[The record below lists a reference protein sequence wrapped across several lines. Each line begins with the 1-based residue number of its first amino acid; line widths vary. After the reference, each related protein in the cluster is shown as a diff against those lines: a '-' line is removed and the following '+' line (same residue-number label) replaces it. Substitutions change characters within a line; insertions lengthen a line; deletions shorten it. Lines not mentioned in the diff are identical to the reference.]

1 MSGGVD
7 SSVAAALLKNKGL
20 DVVGIFIRNWTQ
32 DGDFC
37 SSQKDFLDVQ
47 KVSRVLSMPEPYYV
61 DFSRDYW
68 NFVFQPALDS
78 YKNGY
83 TPNPDVD
90 CNSYIKFGSL
100 FRKVQQIVQEKYPY
114 CNRWWIATGH
124 YATVKTHIP
133 TSSSHLLRSKDMNKD
148 QCLYLSKISQSS
160 LRRTLFPLSN
170 FTKHEVRR
178 IAKNFL
184 LPTANKKESQGLC
197 FVSPNT
203 GRHFANFLTNYLSPQ
218 QLTYIDISTGN
229 VISISSDKGIWST
242 TIGESSRISVS
253 QTKNKIN
260 RKWFVANKDAS
271 KGIVYLCE
279 GWDNPALMKNV
290 IYCKSWHWIDS
301 SLEEYGEFIGQI
313 RHRQEPQR
321 CYVSKYKD
329 NMIKI
334 EFEKMQRGI
343 APGQNVAIWKEKVCL
358 GGGVIHQTE

>member
-1 MSGGVD
+1 MQ
-7 SSVAAALLKNKGL
+7 GL

-90 CNSYIKFGSL
+90 CNI
-100 FRKVQQIVQEKYPY
+100 QQIVQRESIHIV
-114 CNRWWIATGH
+114 NRWWIATGH